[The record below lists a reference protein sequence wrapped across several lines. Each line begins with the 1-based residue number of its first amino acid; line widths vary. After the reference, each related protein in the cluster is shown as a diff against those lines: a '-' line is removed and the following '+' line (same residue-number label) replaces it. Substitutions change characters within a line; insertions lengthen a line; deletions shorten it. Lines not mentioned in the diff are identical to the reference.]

1 MPVIIPDNLP
11 ASGILES
18 ENIFVMN
25 HFRAFH
31 QDIRP
36 LRIIILNLMPN
47 KAETEVQLLRLL
59 GNSPLQLDI
68 ELLHPATHKSKNTPI
83 DYLME
88 FYTTFES
95 VKNNKYDGLI
105 ITGAPVEKKEFEDVD
120 YWEELCDIMEWSKEN
135 VFSTLHIC
143 WGAQAGL
150 YYHYDVPKYEYDK
163 KLSGIFSHKIIQQN
177 SPLTRG
183 FNDEFEM
190 PHSRYTYV
198 KEEDIINKR
207 LSVLAISDEAGP
219 AIIAN
224 KGGRQIFVTG
234 HFEYTKNTL
243 KDEYLRDVKNN
254 LNPDIPKNYFK
265 NDNPNENPVMSW
277 KSHAFLLFMN
287 WLNYYVY
294 QTTPY
299 DIFAI

>member
-25 HFRAFH
+25 QFRAFH

-68 ELLHPATHKSKNTPI
+68 ELLHPATHKSKNTPL

-88 FYTTFES
+88 FYTTFEN

-163 KLSGIFSHKIIQQN
+163 KLSGIFSHNIIEQN
-177 SPLTRG
+177 SPLIRG

-198 KEEDIINKR
+198 KEEDIANKR
-207 LSVLAISDEAGP
+207 LSILAMSDDAGP
-219 AIIAN
+219 AIISN

>member
-177 SPLTRG
+177 SPLIRG

-265 NDNPNENPVMSW
+265 NDNPNENPVMTW